1 MDFDGLGGMA
11 HLIEDTLKF
20 GRHRALE
27 TLAGGPLGNVVIN
40 LKQPLK
46 RDECIRLAQTLKQK
60 FSAFL
65 AEQP

>member
-1 MDFDGLGGMA
+1 MA
-11 HLIEDTLKF
+11 HIIEDTVRF

-27 TLAGGPLGNVVIN
+27 TLAGGPLGNVVVN

-46 RDECIRLAQTLKQK
+46 RDECIKLAQQLKQK

-65 AEQP
+65 TE